1 MYTNTMKNTLKIETT
16 DYEID
21 QAAIS
26 IECMSDEKNPQ
37 EKMMLWD
44 EVKQAKQLSQSR
56 NLLYNGDFE
65 DAASGWKTSNTIEIR
80 EDSPIFKGHYLHMF
94 GARDIDGTLF
104 PTYIYQKIEESKL
117 KPYTRYR
124 VRGFVESS
132 KDLKLVVTR
141 YGKEI
146 DAIMNVPNDLA
157 YMNPS
162 SPCGDDYRCESSSQ
176 YVSQGYHPTPV
187 PDGYTSDRYACPSNP
202 GKKHVKCHDRHP
214 FDFHID
220 TGELDTN
227 TNLGICILFKISNP
241 DGYATLG
248 NLEVIEEESLTGEAL
263 AHVKQKEKKWHQ
275 HMEKKRMET
284 QQAYDLAKQAV
295 DALFAN
301 AQELQYHITL
311 DHIKNANQ
319 LVQSIPYVHH
329 AWLPD
334 VPGMNDDLYQR
345 LNARIMQA
353 YNLYDAR
360 NVITNGDFTQGLMGW
375 HATGKATVQKLDGAS
390 VLVLSNWSAGVSQ
403 NLHAQDHHGYMLRVI
418 AKKEGPGKGY
428 VTMMD
433 CNGNQ
438 ETLKFTSCEE
448 GYMTKTV
455 EVFPEGDR
463 VRIEMGETEGT
474 FYIQSIELLC
484 MKGYTSNNNPHTGNM
499 YEQSYNGNYNQ
510 NTSDVYLQGYT
521 NNYKQDSS
529 NMYNQNYT
537 NNDNLHSGC
546 TCNQGHN
553 NNDNQN
559 SGCTCNQG
567 YNR

>member
-1 MYTNTMKNTLKIETT
+1 MFTNGTKNTLKIETT

-26 IECMSDEKNPQ
+26 IECMSDEHSPK

-44 EVKQAKQLSQSR
+44 EVKRAKLLSQSR
-56 NLLYNGDFE
+56 NLLQNGDFG
-65 DAASGWKTSNTIEIR
+65 DFYGNDWKFGNNIIIGSNN
-80 EDSPIFKGHYLHMF
+80 SIFKGNFLQMS
-94 GARDIDGTLF
+94 GARDIYGTIF
-104 PTYIYQKIEESKL
+104 PTYIYQKIDESKL

-124 VRGFVESS
+124 VRGFVGSS
-132 KDLKLVVTR
+132 KDLRLMVTR

-146 DAIMNVPNDLA
+146 DAMMNVPNDLA
-157 YMNPS
+157 YMQPNPS
-162 SPCGDDYRCESSSQ
+162 CGDSRCESSSQ
-176 YVSQGYHPTPV
+176 YVSQGYPTPT
-187 PDGYTSDRYACPSNP
+187 DGYAPDRYACPSSSD
-202 GKKHVKCHDRHP
+202 KKHVMCHDRHP

-227 TNLGICILFKISNP
+227 TNVGIDVLFKISNP

-248 NLEVIEEESLTGEAL
+248 NLEVIEEGPLTGEAL
-263 AHVKQKEKKWHQ
+263 THVKQKEKKWKQ
-275 HMEKKRMET
+275 HMEKKRWET
-284 QQAYDLAKQAV
+284 QQAYDPAKQAV
-295 DALFAN
+295 DTLFTN
-301 AQELQYHITL
+301 EQELHYHITL
-311 DHIKNANQ
+311 DYIQTLIDWYSRFPIYTMTGYRDA
-319 LVQSIPYVHH
+319 
-329 AWLPD
+329 
-334 VPGMNDDLYQR
+334 PGMNYDGYQG

-360 NVITNGDFTQGLMGW
+360 NVITNGDFTKGLQGW
-375 HATGKATVQKLDGAS
+375 HAAGKAAVQQIDGAS

-455 EVFPEGDR
+455 EVFPESDR
-463 VRIEMGETEGT
+463 VRIEIGETEGT
-474 FYIQSIELLC
+474 FYVDSIELLC
-484 MKGYTSNNNPHTGNM
+484 MQGYASNNNPHTGNM
-499 YEQSYNGNYNQ
+499 YGQSYNGNYNQ
-510 NTSDVYLQGYT
+510 NTSDVYHQGYT
-521 NNYKQDSS
+521 NNYNQNSS

-537 NNDNLHSGC
+537 HNDDLHSGC

-553 NNDNQN
+553 
-559 SGCTCNQG
+559 SGCTCSQG
-567 YNR
+567 

>member
-1 MYTNTMKNTLKIETT
+1 MFTSGTKNTLKIETT

-26 IECMSDEKNPQ
+26 IECMSDEQNLQ

-56 NLLYNGDFE
+56 NLLQNGDFG
-65 DAASGWKTSNTIEIR
+65 DFSGNDWTLSNDILIQSS
-80 EDSPIFKGHYLHMF
+80 SPIFKGSSLEML
-94 GARDIDGTLF
+94 GARNIYGSLF
-104 PTYIYQKIEESKL
+104 STYMFQKIDESKL

-124 VRGFVESS
+124 VRGFVGSS

-141 YGKEI
+141 YRKEI
-146 DAIMNVPNDLA
+146 DVIMNVPNDLV
-157 YMNPS
+157 YRNPS
-162 SPCGDDYRCESSSQ
+162 PSCGDDHLCESSSQ
-176 YVSQGYHPTPV
+176 SVMSQGYNIPV
-187 PDGYTSDRYACPSNP
+187 TNGYVSDMSSFQSNP

-248 NLEVIEEESLTGEAL
+248 NLEVIEEGPLTGETLTHA
-263 AHVKQKEKKWHQ
+263 KQKEKKWKQ
-275 HMEKKRMET
+275 QMEQKRLET
-284 QQAYDLAKQAV
+284 QQAYDPAKKAI
-295 DALFAN
+295 DALFTST
-301 AQELQYHITL
+301 QELHYHITL
-311 DHIKNANQ
+311 DHIQNADQ
-319 LVQSIPYVHH
+319 LVQAIPYVYHD
-329 AWLPD
+329 WLPNT
-334 VPGMNDDLYQR
+334 PGMNYNLYNNLKVRIEQ
-345 LNARIMQA
+345 AR
-353 YNLYDAR
+353 YLYDAR
-360 NVITNGDFTQGLMGW
+360 NVITNGDFTQGLTGW
-375 HATGKATVQKLDGAS
+375 HATGKATVQQMDGSS

-428 VTMMD
+428 VTMID

-438 ETLKFTSCEE
+438 ETMKFTSCEE

-455 EVFPEGDR
+455 EVFPGNDR
-463 VRIEMGETEGT
+463 VRIEIGETEGT
-474 FYIQSIELLC
+474 FYIDSIELLC

-510 NTSDVYLQGYT
+510 NTRDVYHQGYT

-529 NMYNQNYT
+529 SMYNQNYT
-537 NNDNLHSGC
+537 NNDDLHSSC
-546 TCNQGHN
+546 TCNQGH
-553 NNDNQN
+553 N

>member
-1 MYTNTMKNTLKIETT
+1 MSPMYINTMKNTLKLETT

-26 IECMSDEKNPQ
+26 IECMSNEQNPQ
-37 EKMMLWD
+37 EKMILWD

-65 DAASGWKTSNTIEIR
+65 DASNGWKTSYTIEIGKY
-80 EDSPIFKGHYLHMF
+80 SSIFKGQYLHMF
-94 GARDIDGTLF
+94 GARDVLGEVF
-104 PTYIYQKIEESKL
+104 PTYVYQKIDESKL

-124 VRGFVESS
+124 VRGFVGSS

-146 DAIMNVPNDLA
+146 DAIMDVPDDLA
-157 YMNPS
+157 YMQPTPS
-162 SPCGDDYRCESSSQ
+162 CGDYRCESASQ
-176 YVSQGYHPTPV
+176 YVSQGYPTPYG
-187 PDGYTSDRYACPSNP
+187 DGYASDRYACPSDRV
-202 GKKHVKCHDRHP
+202 KKHVKCHNRHP

-220 TGELDTN
+220 TGELDIN
-227 TNLGICILFKISNP
+227 TNVGIWVLFKISNP

-248 NLEVIEEESLTGEAL
+248 NLEVIEEGPITGEAL
-263 AHVKQKEKKWHQ
+263 THAKQKEKKWNQ
-275 HMEKKRMET
+275 HMEKAQIET
-284 QQAYDLAKQAV
+284 QQAYDPAKQAV
-295 DALFAN
+295 DALFTN
-301 AQELQYHITL
+301 AQGEELHYHITL
-311 DHIKNANQ
+311 DHIQNANQ

-334 VPGMNDDLYQR
+334 APGMNYDVYQE

-353 YNLYDAR
+353 RYLHDAR
-360 NVITNGDFTQGLMGW
+360 NVITNGDFTQGLQGW
-375 HATGKATVQKLDGAS
+375 HATGKATVQQMDGAS

-403 NLHAQDHHGYMLRVI
+403 NLHAQDHHGYVLRVI

-455 EVFPEGDR
+455 EIFPESDR
-463 VRIEMGETEGT
+463 VRIEIGETEGT
-474 FYIQSIELLC
+474 FYVDSIELLC
-484 MKGYTSNNNPHTGNM
+484 MQGYAINNNPHTGNM
-499 YEQSYNGNYNQ
+499 YEQSYNGIYNQ
-510 NTSDVYLQGYT
+510 NTSDVYHQGYT
-521 NNYKQDSS
+521 NNYNQDSS
-529 NMYNQNYT
+529 SMYNQNYT
-537 NNDNLHSGC
+537 NNDDQHSDC
-546 TCNQGHN
+546 TCNQGH
-553 NNDNQN
+553 N